1 MTALA
6 GDDNVAFSFTMK
18 ADMKKNY
25 TGDRYRETTRTNNPW
40 KVNRLPAPR
49 VSTHK
54 LITSWQATVY
64 VGYNIRTNILLNPET
79 GDHCYKAYAEAS
91 KQGVS
96 LGAKTIMM

>member
-40 KVNRLPAPR
+40 KVNMTASTEG
-49 VSTHK
+49 STHK

-64 VGYNIRTNILLNPET
+64 VGYNIRTNILLNRNGRPIVT
-79 GDHCYKAYAEAS
+79 KRMQRRQS
-91 KQGVS
+91 KECH
-96 LGAKTIMM
+96 